1 MSLME
6 TYDLDIFLR
15 EIPAGIR
22 KKGLEVYTS
31 QSILSFD
38 DTDFSISTKV
48 KDAELGEVYNVE
60 IDYDAEYD
68 SFKADCTCGY
78 VEEKLQDCKHI
89 VATVY
94 LWKAIISGASL
105 KLANISSVKPEIM
118 VSLPNNPTRQE
129 FTFHIRNLEYWA
141 LQNITNSKRLSNVA
155 NVYDFT
161 ENVNEKSCT
170 LPFNNKISATAKYV
184 KNEVLSLSCTCNT
197 TTATRICGHLYMLLI
212 AVGQK
217 RGIHYF
223 KKYNNYDEEK
233 TAILSKFGLKLGDE
247 LAKEFEFGM
256 DHWGGFIVKKE
267 PKNLLKIAD
276 YQSWQQK
283 ISNITPSSADN
294 LNLATA
300 KKIPA
305 DISAVGLVIIL
316 EGKHRLPFWIDAVAV
331 TEKKAVK
338 SYKKILMQTNNDL
351 SIFSHLPDAVFNEI
365 AKLPNQNLISY
376 VEENTDISF
385 YSYSTSTLNNLN
397 PNCQELI
404 IKQFKHVLRAL
415 AKLQNP
421 DLLFFTT
428 GQGEAFNNA
437 NCLPTK
443 LSETDPQIELN
454 LAKKGNFWILSPH
467 IITENKVYGL
477 NEVSIHYPYL
487 LKTEDSIY
495 IIKSKDEALLN
506 LFSKGDVMLHQQDT
520 EAFIE
525 KIIKPLSKQ
534 YPINFDT
541 TVKIENLQNY
551 LPEPVIYLSELNDTF
566 LMVRPKW
573 KYGIYE
579 AEMDGAKKTILNNEN
594 QLISIE
600 RDNAQEQELID
611 FVKTLHPRF
620 KVQNNKE
627 YFYLPFIEAMNKNW
641 FMQFFTEL
649 QNKNI
654 PVYGLNELKKFKY
667 NSNKPTFDIKSSS
680 GIDWFDLQIEVHYGD
695 QTVGLAELKKAILAK
710 QEYILLKDG
719 TLGILPEEWIKKY
732 SPLLRMGQIK
742 DDNLKVSK
750 LHYTLLDEL
759 YNQLDDKAIQE
770 ELNQKKQNLHRLN
783 DLKEIALPKKIKA
796 ALRDY
801 QIAGYQW
808 IHQLKKLGWGGCLAD
823 DMGLGKTLQAL
834 TFLQHC
840 IEQSSTETH
849 LIVCPTSLI
858 YNWESEIQKFT
869 PSLKYHIH
877 YGIDR
882 HLSDE
887 KFTENSLIITSYG
900 MVRSDI
906 EHLSKLNFGYLLL
919 DESQAIKNPAA
930 QITKAVQLLKSS
942 NKLILS
948 GTPVQNNTFDLY
960 AQMNFLN
967 PGMLG
972 NMEFFKTE
980 FANPIDKYGDKDKG
994 DELRKLI
1001 YPFMLRRTKE
1011 QVAKDLPDKTETVL
1025 WCEMGTEQRKVYDY
1039 YKKLYRETLME
1050 RIAENGMG
1058 KSSMYILEGLLKL
1071 RQICDSPALLKDEKY
1086 KNESV
1091 KIKELVRELENNT
1104 GTHKV
1109 LVFSQFVEMLTLI
1122 RTELDQR
1129 QISYSYLD
1137 GSTPA
1142 IKRKA
1147 AVNKFQTDETIRVFL
1162 ISLKAGGVGLNLTS
1176 ADYVYL
1182 IDPWW
1187 NPATEQQAIDRTHR
1201 IGQTNKVFA
1210 YKMICK
1216 DSVEEK
1222 IVQLQQK
1229 KKALASDLIAE
1240 EAGFVKKLTKDDIAF
1255 LFS

>member
-1 MSLME
+1 MDIYE
-6 TYDLDIFLR
+6 LDYFLN
-15 EIPAGIR
+15 ELPNTIK
-22 KKGLEVYTS
+22 KKGVEVYVSEKIITYE
-31 QSILSFD
+31 L
-38 DTDFSISTKV
+38 TENSISTKV
-48 KDAELGEVYNVE
+48 LSSDGKG
-60 IDYDAEYD
+60 EYD
-68 SFKADCTCGY
+68 
-78 VEEKLQDCKHI
+78 VELIYEEENDLILAECNCSYFLKDQDDCKHI
-89 VATVY
+89 AATGY
-94 LWKAIISGASL
+94 LWKAIYNKASL
-105 KLANISSVKPEIM
+105 KLAKVPANNTVKVQNLFGFDNDFREYKFALNNID
-118 VSLPNNPTRQE
+118 
-129 FTFHIRNLEYWA
+129 YWA
-141 LQNITNSKRLSNVA
+141 LKNFYSGKPLTTSSTTHKFS
-155 NVYDFT
+155 
-161 ENVNEKSCT
+161 ENKIDKSCS
-170 LPFNNKISATAKYV
+170 LVFPKSILATATHSQKD
-184 KNEVLSLSCTCNT
+184 VLSLKCNCGNLT
-197 TTATRICGHLYMLLI
+197 PTKICGHLFMLLDNI
-212 AVGQK
+212 SNKYGSY
-217 RGIHYF
+217 YF
-223 KKYNNYDEEK
+223 RKYNNYDKEK
-233 TAILSKFGLKLGDE
+233 QAILSAFGLKLTDKF
-247 LAKEFEFGM
+247 AKEFEFVV
-256 DHWGGFIVKKE
+256 DSWGNLKLNKQ
-267 PKNLLKIAD
+267 PQNLLKIAD
-276 YQSWQQK
+276 YESWQQK
-283 ISNITPSSADN
+283 ITSIKPSKANDIN
-294 LNLATA
+294 LETA

-305 DISAVGLVIIL
+305 DITAVGLVIVL
-316 EGKHRLPFWIDAVAV
+316 EGKYHLPFWIDAVAV
-331 TEKKAVK
+331 TQKKNVP
-338 SYKKILMQTNNDL
+338 SYKKIILNNTNDL
-351 SIFSHLPDAVFNEI
+351 SIFSHLPEAVFTEI
-365 AKLPNQNLISY
+365 AKLPALNLLDHIKP
-376 VEENTDISF
+376 
-385 YSYSTSTLNNLN
+385 STGSNYYGYTANSLNGLDDKNK
-397 PNCQELI
+397 ELI
-404 IKQFKHVLRAL
+404 IKQFKNVLTTL
-415 AKLQNP
+415 AEIQNP
-421 DLLFFTT
+421 DVHFFIT
-428 GQGEAFNNA
+428 QKGEAFSNA
-437 NCLPTK
+437 NCVPIK
-443 LSETDPQIELN
+443 LDNVKPKINLSLN
-454 LAKKGNFWILSPH
+454 KQNDFWILSPNLK
-467 IITENKVYGL
+467 IDNQNYSLKGVT
-477 NEVSIHYPYL
+477 IHYPYL
-487 LKTEDSIY
+487 LQISNSLYLIDN
-495 IIKSKDEALLN
+495 KDEELLN
-506 LFSKGDVMLHQQDT
+506 LFSKGDVRLHQQDT

-525 KIIKPLSKQ
+525 KIIIPLSKQ
-534 YPINFDT
+534 YPINFEKS
-541 TVKIENLQNY
+541 VNLEKLQNT
-551 LPEPVIYLSELNDTF
+551 PPQPVVYLSELNDTF

-579 AEMDGAKKTILNNEN
+579 AEMDGAATTILNN
-594 QLISIE
+594 QSQIVSIE
-600 RDNAQEQELID
+600 RDTAKEQELID

-627 YFYLPFIEAMNKNW
+627 YYYLPFTEAMNKNW
-641 FMQFFTEL
+641 FMQFFSEL
-649 QNKNI
+649 QSKNI
-654 PVYGLNELKKFKY
+654 PVYGLNDLKKFKY
-667 NSNKPTFDIKSSS
+667 NSNKPVFEIKSSS

-742 DDNLKVSK
+742 DDNLKISK
-750 LHYTLLDEL
+750 LHYTLLDDL
-759 YNQLDDKAIQE
+759 YNQIDDTAIQE
-770 ELNQKKQNLHRLN
+770 ELNQKKQNLHRLA
-783 DLKEIALPKKIKA
+783 DLKEIPLPKKLKA
-796 ALRDY
+796 TLRDY

-840 IEQSSTETH
+840 IEHSSTETH

-869 PSLKYHIH
+869 PSLKYYIH
-877 YGIDR
+877 YGTDR

-887 KFTENSLIITSYG
+887 KFVENNLIITSYG

-919 DESQAIKNPAA
+919 DESQAIKNPGA
-930 QITKAVQLLKSS
+930 QITKAVQVLKSS

-980 FANPIDKYGDKDKG
+980 FANPIDKYADKAKG

-1025 WCEMGTEQRKVYDY
+1025 WCEMDTAQRKVYDH

-1086 KNESV
+1086 KNDSV
-1091 KIKELVRELENNT
+1091 KIKELVRELEDNT

-1109 LVFSQFVEMLTLI
+1109 LVFSQFVEMLSLI

-1129 QISYSYLD
+1129 EIKYSYLD

-1142 IKRKA
+1142 IKRKD
-1147 AVNKFQTDETIRVFL
+1147 AVNKFQGDATIRVFL

-1222 IVQLQQK
+1222 ILQLQQK
-1229 KKALASDLIAE
+1229 KKALASDLISE
-1240 EAGFVKKLTKDDIAF
+1240 ESGFVKKLTKDDIAF

>member
-1 MSLME
+1 MDE
-6 TYDLDIFLR
+6 YELDFFLK
-15 EIPAGIR
+15 ELPSTIK
-22 KKGLEVYTS
+22 KKGLEVYINEK
-31 QSILSFD
+31 ILSYIK
-38 DTDFSISTKV
+38 TEYSVSTQVLKS
-48 KDAELGEVYNVE
+48 EGEGYYDVFLEYEEDEEE
-60 IDYDAEYD
+60 IIT
-68 SFKADCTCGY
+68 SCTCPY
-78 VEEKLQDCKHI
+78 HQQHLEDCKHI
-89 VATVY
+89 AATGY
-94 LWKAIISGASL
+94 LWKAIINGSSL
-105 KLANISSVKPEIM
+105 KLSKNLAVTTQSQYT
-118 VSLPNNPTRQE
+118 L
-129 FTFHIRNLEYWA
+129 NLEAGYSQYNFIIKSLDYWVLKDLFTGKLLA
-141 LQNITNSKRLSNVA
+141 SSNTTHSI
-155 NVYDFT
+155 T
-161 ENVNEKSCT
+161 ENKTDKSCS
-170 LPFNNKISATAKYV
+170 LVFPKNIVATATHL
-184 KNEVLSLSCTCNT
+184 KNEVLALKCNCGKL
-197 TTATRICGHLYMLLI
+197 TATKICSHLVILLDKI
-212 AVGQK
+212 STKKGAY
-217 RGIHYF
+217 YF
-223 KKYNNYDEEK
+223 KKYNNYDIEK
-233 TAILSKFGLKLGDE
+233 QAVLSKFGLKLTDE
-247 LAKEFEFGM
+247 FAKKFEFGI
-256 DHWGGFIVKKE
+256 DSWGNFKVIKQ
-267 PKNLLKIAD
+267 PQNLLKIAD
-276 YQSWQQK
+276 YEQWQNK
-283 ISNITPSSADN
+283 LTSIKPPKPDIITLTPS
-294 LNLATA
+294 
-300 KKIPA
+300 KKLPA
-305 DISAVGLVIIL
+305 DITAVGLVIVL
-316 EGKHRLPFWIDAVAV
+316 DGKHRMPFWIDAIAV
-331 TEKKAVK
+331 TQKKGVF
-338 SYKKILMQTNNDL
+338 SYKKIVLQNNNDL
-351 SIFSHLPDAVFNEI
+351 SIFSHLPDDVFAEI
-365 AKLPNQNLISY
+365 TKLTTNNLLDNIKKNSGY
-376 VEENTDISF
+376 DF
-385 YSYSTSTLNNLN
+385 YSYSPNTLNNLDN
-397 PNCQELI
+397 NCQKLI
-404 IKQFKHVLRAL
+404 MKQFRDVLKTL
-415 AKLQNP
+415 AQLQHP
-421 DLLFFTT
+421 DLHFFTT
-428 GQGEAFNNA
+428 AVGQSFSNA
-437 NCLPTK
+437 TCLPVK
-443 LSETDPQIELN
+443 LNAALTQIELY
-454 LAKKGNFWILSPH
+454 LAKKNDFWVLSLN
-467 IITENKVYGL
+467 IQIENKTYTL
-477 NEVSIHYPYL
+477 KKASIHYSYL
-487 LKTEDSIY
+487 LQIKDTIY
-495 IIKSKDEALLN
+495 LLDNKDEELFN
-506 LFSKGDVMLHQQDT
+506 LFNQGDVMLHQQDT

-525 KIIKPLSKQ
+525 KIIKPLSKI
-534 YPINFDT
+534 YAINFDAS
-541 TVKIENLQNY
+541 VNIENLQNN
-551 LPEPVIYLSELNDTF
+551 PAQPVIYLSELNDTF

-573 KYGIYE
+573 KYGTYE
-579 AEMDGAKKTILNNEN
+579 AEMDGATKTILNN
-594 QLISIE
+594 QSQVISIE
-600 RDNAQEQELID
+600 RDTVKEQELID
-611 FVKTLHPRF
+611 FIKTLHPRF

-627 YFYLPFIEAMNKNW
+627 YFYLPFTEAMNKNW
-641 FMQFFTEL
+641 FMQFFNEL

-654 PVYGLNELKKFKY
+654 PVYGLNDLKKFKY
-667 NSNKPTFDIKSSS
+667 NTNKPVFEMKSSS
-680 GIDWFDLQIEVHYGD
+680 GIDWFDLQIEVHYGE

-710 QEYILLKDG
+710 QEFILLKDG
-719 TLGILPEEWIKKY
+719 TLGVLPEEWIKKY

-759 YNQLDDKAIQE
+759 YNQLDDTAIQD
-770 ELNQKKQNLHRLN
+770 ELNEKKQNLHRLG
-783 DLKEIALPKKIKA
+783 DVKEIDLPKKLKA
-796 ALRDY
+796 TLRDY

-869 PSLKYHIH
+869 PGLKYYIH
-877 YGIDR
+877 YGTDR

-887 KFTENSLIITSYG
+887 KFTENNLIITSYG

-930 QITKAVQLLKSS
+930 QITKAVQVLKSA

-972 NMEFFKTE
+972 NMEFFKNE
-980 FANPIDKYGDKDKG
+980 FANPIDKYGDKAKG

-1039 YKKLYRETLME
+1039 YKKLYRENLME

-1086 KNESV
+1086 KNDSV
-1091 KIKELVRELENNT
+1091 KIKELVRELEDNT

-1109 LVFSQFVEMLTLI
+1109 LVFSQFVEMLSLI

-1129 QISYSYLD
+1129 QINYSYLD

-1142 IKRKA
+1142 IKRKD
-1147 AVNKFQTDETIRVFL
+1147 AVTKFQTDDTIRVFL

-1229 KKALASDLIAE
+1229 KKALASDLISE

>member
-6 TYDLDIFLR
+6 AYDLDIFLR
-15 EIPAGIR
+15 EISKDIK
-22 KKGLEVYTS
+22 KKGLELYTS
-31 QSILSFD
+31 KSILSYNEVD
-38 DTDFSISTKV
+38 LSLFSKV
-48 KDAELGEVYNVE
+48 KDAEMDEVYNVE
-60 IDYDAEYD
+60 IDYDLEYD
-68 SFKADCTCGY
+68 EFSTGCSCGY
-78 VEEKLQDCKHI
+78 VEEKMEDCKHI
-89 VATVY
+89 VATIY
-94 LWKAIISGASL
+94 LWKAIISGASV
-105 KLANISSVKPEIM
+105 KLGLVSTVVKPELIADKA
-118 VSLPNNPTRQE
+118 SELAGNE
-129 FTFHIRNLEYWA
+129 FKFHIRKLEHWT
-141 LQNITNSKRLSNVA
+141 LQNMVQAKRMPSYQNA
-155 NVYDFT
+155 YNFT
-161 ENVNEKSCT
+161 VNEDEKSCS
-170 LPFNNKISATAKYV
+170 LPFSNKITAKARYL
-184 KNEVLSLSCTCNT
+184 KNEVLGLSCNCNS
-197 TTATRICGHLYMLLI
+197 TTATYMCGHLYILLLGI
-212 AVGQK
+212 GQK
-217 RGIHYF
+217 NGANYF
-223 KKYNNYDEEK
+223 KKYNNYDVEK
-233 TAILSKFGLKLGDE
+233 ADVLNKFGLKLNDE
-247 LAKEFEFGM
+247 LAKDFEFGI
-256 DHWGGFIVKKE
+256 DHWGDFKVIKQ
-267 PKNLLKIAD
+267 PLNLLKIAD
-276 YQSWQQK
+276 YAGWQSTIK
-283 ISNITPSSADN
+283 NISPDKPDN
-294 LNLATA
+294 LSTA

-305 DISAVGLVIIL
+305 DITAVGLVITL

-331 TEKKAVK
+331 TEKKSSI
-338 SYKKILMQTNNDL
+338 SYKKILLHNNNDL
-351 SIFSHLPDAVFNEI
+351 SIFTHLPEDVFAEI
-365 AKLPNQNLISY
+365 AKLPSHNLLNYIEDNSG
-376 VEENTDISF
+376 ESF
-385 YSYSTSTLNNLN
+385 YSYSTSTLNNLSTN
-397 PNCQELI
+397 SKDLMMQ
-404 IKQFKHVLRAL
+404 QFKHVLKTL
-415 AKLQNP
+415 ANRQHP
-421 DLLFFTT
+421 DLLFFKTDV
-428 GQGEAFNNA
+428 GQAFSNA
-437 NCLPTK
+437 TCLPIK
-443 LSETDPQIELN
+443 LGVAIPQIELN
-454 LAKKGNFWILSPH
+454 LLKKNNFWVLTPH
-467 IITENKVYGL
+467 IKIENKVYGL
-477 NEVSIHYPYL
+477 KDVSIHYPYL
-487 LKTEDSIY
+487 LQTSDSFYLIDA
-495 IIKSKDEALLN
+495 KDEALLD
-506 LFSKGDVMLHQQDT
+506 LFKQGDLMLHQQDT

-525 KIIKPLSKQ
+525 KIIKPLSKL

-541 TVKIENLQNY
+541 TVNIENLQNN

-573 KYGIYE
+573 KYGAYE
-579 AEMDGAKKTILNNEN
+579 AEMDGAAKTILNNQSQIIN
-594 QLISIE
+594 IE
-600 RDNAQEQELID
+600 RDTAKEQELID

-627 YFYLPFIEAMNKNW
+627 YFYLPFTEAMNKNW

-710 QEYILLKDG
+710 QEFILLKDG

-742 DDNLKVSK
+742 DDNLKISK

-759 YNQLDDKAIQE
+759 YNQLDDTAIQE
-770 ELNQKKQNLHRLN
+770 ELNQKKQNLHRLEN
-783 DLKEIALPKKIKA
+783 LKEIALPKKLKA

-801 QIAGYQW
+801 QMAGYQW

-869 PSLKYHIH
+869 PSLKYYIH
-877 YGIDR
+877 YGTDR
-882 HLSDE
+882 HLSEE
-887 KFTENSLIITSYG
+887 KYAENNLIITSYG

-930 QITKAVQLLKSS
+930 QITKAVQVLKSS

-980 FANPIDKYGDKDKG
+980 FANPIDKYGDKAKG

-1025 WCEMGTEQRKVYDY
+1025 WCEMDTPQRKVYDY

-1086 KNESV
+1086 KNDSV

-1129 QISYSYLD
+1129 QINYSYLD

-1142 IKRKA
+1142 IKRKD

-1222 IVQLQQK
+1222 ILQLQQK

>member
-1 MSLME
+1 MDE
-6 TYDLDIFLR
+6 YELDFFLK
-15 EIPAGIR
+15 ELPSTIK
-22 KKGLEVYTS
+22 KKGLEVYINEK
-31 QSILSFD
+31 ILSYIK
-38 DTDFSISTKV
+38 TEISVSTQVLKS
-48 KDAELGEVYNVE
+48 EGEGYYDVFLEYEEDEEE
-60 IDYDAEYD
+60 IIT
-68 SFKADCTCGY
+68 SCTCPY
-78 VEEKLQDCKHI
+78 HQQHLEDCKHI
-89 VATVY
+89 AATGY
-94 LWKAIISGASL
+94 LWKAIINGASI
-105 KLANISSVKPEIM
+105 KLSKV
-118 VSLPNNPTRQE
+118 LPNITETQNPTFLEDGFKESR
-129 FTFHIRNLEYWA
+129 FVIRSLDYWIISKLLHGRA
-141 LQNITNSKRLSNVA
+141 LTQSSTSYS
-155 NVYDFT
+155 FT
-161 ENVNEKSCT
+161 EDSAAKSCS
-170 LPFNNKISATAKYV
+170 LVFPKKIFATARYIQD
-184 KNEVLSLSCTCNT
+184 NVLSLKCNCGKLT
-197 TTATRICGHLYMLLI
+197 SSKICGHLYMLLEN
-212 AVGQK
+212 VDRKYG
-217 RGIHYF
+217 HYYF
-223 KKYNNYDEEK
+223 KKYNNYDAQKQEV
-233 TAILSKFGLKLGDE
+233 LSRFGIKLNNE
-247 LAKEFEFGM
+247 LAKKFEFGI
-256 DHWGGFIVKKE
+256 DTWGNFKVIKQ
-267 PKNLLKIAD
+267 PQNILKIAD
-276 YQSWQQK
+276 YETWQKQI
-283 ISNITPSSADN
+283 ISIKPIIPDNI
-294 LNLATA
+294 NLATT

-305 DISAVGLVIIL
+305 DITALGLVILL
-316 EGKHRLPFWIDAVAV
+316 EGKYRLPFWIDAVIV
-331 TEKKAVK
+331 TQKKAAPA
-338 SYKKILMQTNNDL
+338 YKKLVLQTDNDL
-351 SIFSHLPDAVFNEI
+351 SLFSHLPTNVFEELL
-365 AKLPNQNLISY
+365 KLPTNNLIDY
-376 VEENTDISF
+376 VSKNTGSNYYN
-385 YSYSTSTLNNLN
+385 YSYSTLNNLDTN
-397 PNCQELI
+397 SRELI
-404 IKQFKHVLRAL
+404 TQQFVKVLKAL
-415 AKLQNP
+415 AQIQNP
-421 DLLFFTT
+421 DIHFFTLT
-428 GQGEAFNNA
+428 AGEAFSNA
-437 NCLPTK
+437 SCLPIK
-443 LSETDPQIELN
+443 LKSAIAQIELN
-454 LAKKGNFWILSPH
+454 LSKKDDFWILTPQF
-467 IITENKVYGL
+467 KVGSNLLGL
-477 NEVSIHYPYL
+477 NEVTIHNPYIL
-487 LKTEDSIY
+487 QATDNLYLIDN
-495 IIKSKDEALLN
+495 KDQDLIN
-506 LFSKGDVMLHQQDT
+506 LFSKGELMLHQQDT
-520 EAFIE
+520 EAFIG

-534 YPINFDT
+534 YPIIFDT
-541 TVKIENLQNY
+541 SVNIENLQNY
-551 LPEPVIYLSELNDTF
+551 LPEPVIYLSELNETF

-573 KYGIYE
+573 KYGTYE
-579 AEMDGAKKTILNNEN
+579 AEMDGAAKTILNN
-594 QLISIE
+594 QSQVISIE
-600 RDNAQEQELID
+600 RDTVKEKELID
-611 FVKTLHPRF
+611 FIKTLHPRF

-627 YFYLPFIEAMNKNW
+627 YFYLPFTEAMNKNW
-641 FMQFFTEL
+641 FMQFFNEL

-654 PVYGLNELKKFKY
+654 PVYGLNDLKKFKY
-667 NSNKPTFDIKSSS
+667 NTNKPVFEIKSSS

-695 QTVGLAELKKAILAK
+695 QTIGLAELKKAILAK
-710 QEYILLKDG
+710 QEFILLKDG

-759 YNQLDDKAIQE
+759 YNQLDDTAIQD
-770 ELNQKKQNLHRLN
+770 ELNEKKQNLHRLG
-783 DLKEIALPKKIKA
+783 DLKEIALPKKLKA
-796 ALRDY
+796 TLRDY

-869 PSLKYHIH
+869 PGLKYYIH
-877 YGIDR
+877 YGTDR
-882 HLSDE
+882 HLSE
-887 KFTENSLIITSYG
+887 GKFTENNLIITSYG

-930 QITKAVQLLKSS
+930 QITKAVQVLKSA

-980 FANPIDKYGDKDKG
+980 FANPIDKYGDKAKG

-1039 YKKLYRETLME
+1039 YKKLYRENLME

-1086 KNESV
+1086 KNDSV
-1091 KIKELVRELENNT
+1091 KIKELVRELEDNT

-1109 LVFSQFVEMLTLI
+1109 LVFSQFVEMLSLI

-1129 QISYSYLD
+1129 QINYSYLD

-1142 IKRKA
+1142 IKRKD
-1147 AVNKFQTDETIRVFL
+1147 AVNKFQTDDTIRVFL

-1229 KKALASDLIAE
+1229 KKALASDLISE